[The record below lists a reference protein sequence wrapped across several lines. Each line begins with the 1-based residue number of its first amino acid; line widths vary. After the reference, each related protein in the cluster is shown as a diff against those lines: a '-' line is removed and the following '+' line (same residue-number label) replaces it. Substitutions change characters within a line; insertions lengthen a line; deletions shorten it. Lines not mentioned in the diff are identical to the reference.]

1 MTDRYNRANARAN
14 ARASVTSC
22 SGSMEKISSRST
34 GAAGDSGRGPVILYQ
49 DQLSEPA
56 DIGWAYWRPTLDG
69 IIELGTLRGREV
81 GLPTHFHG
89 EDQIT
94 FVFSGR
100 RRFLVGG
107 KVVALAAGQGALIPA
122 GVAHR
127 SLAEPSGVACLNA
140 YVPAGGY
147 AVAAMM
153 GDVERLWRKAGHVH
167 ATELAA
173 VVRQHRHWVGGSN
186 TAYTAISTRAD
197 RCEPVSQAAARAG
210 LSREGFSRRFARR
223 HGLPPH
229 AFWLMARL
237 NHARELLR
245 AGEGIADVAAAT
257 GFVDQSHLGSWFRRA
272 FGVTPGRYRAGWP
285 RSQTCQTRG

>member
-1 MTDRYNRANARAN
+1 
-14 ARASVTSC
+14 
-22 SGSMEKISSRST
+22 MERSRSRFIE
-34 GAAGDSGRGPVILYQ
+34 AAGASEREPVILYQ
-49 DQLSEPA
+49 NQLSEPA
-56 DIGWAYWRPTLDG
+56 NIGWTYWHPALDG
-69 IIELGTLRGREV
+69 IIELGTLRGRQV

-89 EDQIT
+89 EDQMT

-107 KVVALAAGQGALIPA
+107 EFVTLAAGQGALIPA

-173 VVRQHRHWVGGSN
+173 VVRQHRQRAGGST
-186 TAYTAISTRAD
+186 TAYSVIPARAD
-197 RCEPVSQAAARAG
+197 RCEPVSQAAAQAG
-210 LSREGFSRRFARR
+210 MSREGFSRRFAKR

-229 AFWLMARL
+229 AFWVMARL

-257 GFVDQSHLGSWFRRA
+257 GFVDQSHLGGWFRRA
-272 FGVTPGRYRAGWP
+272 FGVTPGRYRAGWS
-285 RSQTCQTRG
+285 RSQTYQTRGVTWF

>member
-1 MTDRYNRANARAN
+1 VGTGRLEQERNPVVLDQDRR
-14 ARASVTSC
+14 
-22 SGSMEKISSRST
+22 
-34 GAAGDSGRGPVILYQ
+34 
-49 DQLSEPA
+49 SEPP
-56 DIGWAYWRPTLDG
+56 DIGWAYWRPAVDG
-69 IIELGTLRGREV
+69 IVEWGTVRGVAVEL
-81 GLPTHFHG
+81 LPHFHA

-94 FVFSGR
+94 FVVSGR
-100 RRFLVGG
+100 RRFLIRGE
-107 KVVALAAGQGALIPA
+107 VVALAAGQGALVPA

-147 AVAAMM
+147 AVAAMIR
-153 GDVERLWRKAGHVH
+153 DVERLWRKAGHVH

-173 VVRQHRHWVGGSN
+173 VVRQHRQCAEAGTLAGS
-186 TAYTAISTRAD
+186 AVPVRAD
-197 RCEPVSQAAARAG
+197 RREPVSQAAARAG
-210 LSREGFSRRFARR
+210 MSREGFSRSFARR

-257 GFVDQSHLGSWFRRA
+257 GFADQSHFGGWFRRA
-272 FGVTPGRYRAGWP
+272 FGVSPGHYRAGWP
-285 RSQTCQTRG
+285 RSQTCQTRQ

>member
-1 MTDRYNRANARAN
+1 M
-14 ARASVTSC
+14 
-22 SGSMEKISSRST
+22 
-34 GAAGDSGRGPVILYQ
+34 DSGKGPVVLDQ
-49 DQLSEPA
+49 GQLSGPA
-56 DIGWAYWRPTLDG
+56 DIGWAYWRPTVDG
-69 IIELGTLRGREV
+69 IVELGTLRGREV
-81 GLPTHFHG
+81 ALPTHFHG

-94 FVFSGR
+94 FVVSGR
-100 RRFLVGG
+100 RRFLIRGEL
-107 KVVALAAGQGALIPA
+107 VALAAGQGALIPA

-153 GDVERLWRKAGHVH
+153 RDIARLWRKAGHVS
-167 ATELAA
+167 AIELAA
-173 VVRQHRHWVGGSN
+173 LVRQHRQGEGENTVASN
-186 TAYTAISTRAD
+186 TFLARAD
-197 RCEPVSQAAARAG
+197 RCEPVSHAAARAG
-210 LSREGFSRRFARR
+210 MSREGFSRKFAKR

-229 AFWLMARL
+229 AFWVMARL

-257 GFVDQSHLGSWFRRA
+257 GFVDQSHLGGWFRRA
-272 FGVTPGRYRAGWP
+272 FGVTPGRYRAGWS

>member
-1 MTDRYNRANARAN
+1 
-14 ARASVTSC
+14 
-22 SGSMEKISSRST
+22 MEKISSRST
-34 GAAGDSGRGPVILYQ
+34 GAIGDNERELVILDQ
-49 DQLSEPA
+49 DQPSGPA
-56 DIGWAYWRPTLDG
+56 DIGWAYWRPAVVG

-94 FVFSGR
+94 FVVSGR
-100 RRFLVGG
+100 RRFLIQGE
-107 KVVALAAGQGALIPA
+107 VVALAAGQGALIPA

-173 VVRQHRHWVGGSN
+173 VVRQHRQGAGGST
-186 TAYTAISTRAD
+186 TAYSTIPMRAN
-197 RCEPVSQAAARAG
+197 RCEPVSQTAAQAG
-210 LSREGFSRRFARR
+210 MSREGFSRRFARR

-229 AFWLMARL
+229 AFWVMARL

-257 GFVDQSHLGSWFRRA
+257 GFADQSHLGSWFRRA
-272 FGVTPGRYRAGWP
+272 FGVTPGRYRAGWS
-285 RSQTCQTRG
+285 RSQIYQTRQ